1 MGVAAPSSVRRV
13 HGTGRRARGR
23 AVHRTPFRAEH
34 PRSGRLAGRWGIAER
49 TTLWDKLHDDRALI
63 GLKILLL
70 ACLFLLAAL
79 LEWTAA

>member
-1 MGVAAPSSVRRV
+1 
-13 HGTGRRARGR
+13 
-23 AVHRTPFRAEH
+23 
-34 PRSGRLAGRWGIAER
+34 LAGQWGIAER
-49 TTLWDKLHDDRALI
+49 TTLWDKMHDDRALI

>member
-13 HGTGRRARGR
+13 HGMRRRARGR
-23 AVHRTPFRAEH
+23 AVHRKLFPAEP
-34 PRSGRLAGRWGIAER
+34 PRSGRLAGQWGIAER

-70 ACLFLLAAL
+70 ACLLLLAAL
-79 LEWTAA
+79 MEWAAA